1 LAKNLT
7 DIYVGVKKND
17 PNRKKNDFYPTPP
30 LATYILCKYNRP
42 PQNIFEP
49 CAGKGNIS
57 VELARNGHNVLS
69 HDLHEYKDSLC
80 SINTSHDALETPKQ
94 DFAEGVVTNPPYHKD
109 LPRKLAEKWID
120 EYSYTAMF
128 LRLTFLEGKKRK
140 KLFTNNPPSDII
152 FLSDRAK
159 FDSGLVEPVEKKDQ
173 IGGMIAYMWIIW
185 DKRFSAQTRYTKMQ
199 WVNLEDEYDAW
210 RGQYDQCSNTGGG

>member
-1 LAKNLT
+1 
-7 DIYVGVKKND
+7 
-17 PNRKKNDFYPTPP
+17 
-30 LATYILCKYNRP
+30 
-42 PQNIFEP
+42 
-49 CAGKGNIS
+49 
-57 VELARNGHNVLS
+57 
-69 HDLHEYKDSLC
+69 
-80 SINTSHDALETPKQ
+80 
-94 DFAEGVVTNPPYHKD
+94 
-109 LPRKLAEKWID
+109 
-120 EYSYTAMF
+120 MF

-173 IGGMIAYMWIIW
+173 IGGMIAYMWIVW
-185 DKRFSAQTRYTKMQ
+185 DKRFTKTNGTKMQ